1 MRRTRLLLALLLFLM
16 ALALKPANANKN
28 DEHFR
33 WLKPPTI
40 VVCYKDFP
48 VHKLYVAIDFWQIR
62 GQKIEGIIP
71 DAPSGICNVDHIP
84 DTIIIR
90 RAPRGKLKLGQ
101 LAVTERRSDIQNNM
115 ISSVIWFDHQRLNEP
130 WLIEHEV
137 GHGLGFAHVNKR
149 NHVMNPWAPNMGP
162 EFWIP

>member
-1 MRRTRLLLALLLFLM
+1 MRRTRLLLAFLLFLM
-16 ALALKPANANKN
+16 AFALKPANANKN
-28 DEHFR
+28 EEHFAWR
-33 WLKPPTI
+33 KPPTI
-40 VVCYKDFP
+40 VVCYQDFP
-48 VHKLYVAIDFWQIR
+48 VHKLYVAVDFWQIR

-71 DAPSGICNVDHIP
+71 DAPSGICNVAHIP

-101 LAVTERRSDIQNNM
+101 LAVTERRSDMENNM
-115 ISSVIWFDHQRLNEP
+115 ISGVIWFDHQRLNEP